1 MMNAAP
7 VSTQDLLDLRLRS
20 KFFGARKV
28 LGDVTL
34 TLGQGEIVGLLGASG
49 CGKSTLLRM
58 IAGLDRD
65 YDGEISLGGTR
76 LTGVTRDVG
85 FIFQEPRLMP
95 WLTVDRNVTFDF
107 KAGSDH
113 DTVESLLQEVG
124 LQNTGS
130 LLPKQLSGGM
140 AQRVS
145 IARGL
150 YTRPKLLLLDEP
162 FSAVDAFTRMKLQD
176 LLISISSQHG
186 NSVLMVTHDV
196 DEAAYMCDRVVV
208 IGGQPG
214 KITADIDVGMP
225 RNRDRRDPRLSE
237 LRSEILDAL
246 HSIKAI

>member
-1 MMNAAP
+1 M
-7 VSTQDLLDLRLRS
+7 
-20 KFFGARKV
+20 
-28 LGDVTL
+28 
-34 TLGQGEIVGLLGASG
+34 
-49 CGKSTLLRM
+49 
-58 IAGLDRD
+58 
-65 YDGEISLGGTR
+65 
-76 LTGVTRDVG
+76 
-85 FIFQEPRLMP
+85 
-95 WLTVDRNVTFDF
+95 
-107 KAGSDH
+107 
-113 DTVESLLQEVG
+113 
-124 LQNTGS
+124 
-130 LLPKQLSGGM
+130 
-140 AQRVS
+140 
-145 IARGL
+145 
-150 YTRPKLLLLDEP
+150 DEP